1 MTFGYLDK
9 WPSHLKKKKGNQIAT
24 DFKSKDLCQ
33 KQFRVLRHL
42 MKKYVLV
49 IFYLVKITFKYK
61 DF

>member
-1 MTFGYLDK
+1 MAKSF
-9 WPSHLKKKKGNQIAT
+9 KKKKKENQIAT

-33 KQFRVLRHL
+33 KQVRVLRHL